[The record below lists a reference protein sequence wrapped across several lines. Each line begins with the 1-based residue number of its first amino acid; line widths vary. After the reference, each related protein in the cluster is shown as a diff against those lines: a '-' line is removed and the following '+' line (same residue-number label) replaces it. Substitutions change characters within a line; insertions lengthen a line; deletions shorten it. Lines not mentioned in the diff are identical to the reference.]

1 MIESSDIENQLNQ
14 FMEQR
19 FGKES
24 FTPGIEKRRR
34 IFETYISQIK
44 TLGCRI
50 ISIAGTNGKGETALT
65 LEKLFSLSNYST
77 ALWTSPHILSICER
91 FSFNGEIISGSELLK
106 FFQQSWEE
114 LERIKVSLSYYEFL
128 FLCFCKLSLKY
139 KPDILILEVGLGGRL
154 DTVNL
159 LDADLSIITS
169 ISRDHQEILGNS
181 YKEILL
187 EKIAISRKNMPLIT
201 ALETKYLCQ
210 ICRQY
215 SSDNNIKWYDLFSN
229 DSTLINNSYS
239 FRNQLLA
246 MNVFYIF
253 TNKYLLSEVNK
264 LKALRNKLTEKTL
277 FSYKARSEKM
287 TLGTRSFIFIGAHNL
302 DGIRKLTSCSIS
314 KPFDFTLISYSH
326 RDNNE
331 ICTGISMYLRN
342 SDKFGNVLLTNF
354 THPRAMDLDE
364 IYNKLV
370 HDNTVFFE
378 KDWNKF
384 FENDKYEHKT
394 ILVSGSYYFIG
405 EFQKYLLNYSSL
417 VTR

>member
-1 MIESSDIENQLNQ
+1 MIECSDTENQLNQ

-24 FTPGIEKRRR
+24 FTPGIAKRRK
-34 IFETYISQIK
+34 IFETYIYKIK

-65 LEKLFSLSNYST
+65 LEKLFYQSNYST

-91 FSFNGEIISGSELLK
+91 FSFNGEIISSSKLLK
-106 FFQQSWEE
+106 VFNQSWDE
-114 LERIKVSLSYYEFL
+114 LEKMKISLSYYEFL

-139 KPDILILEVGLGGRL
+139 RPEILILEVGLGGRL

-159 LDADLSIITS
+159 LDADFSVITS

-181 YKEILL
+181 YKKILL
-187 EKIAISRKNMPLIT
+187 EKIAISRKNRPLIS
-201 ALETKYLCQ
+201 ALETKYLRQ
-210 ICRQY
+210 ICHQY
-215 SSDNNIKWYDLFSN
+215 SNDNNIKWYDLFSN
-229 DSTLINNSYS
+229 DSTLTDESYS

-246 MNVFYIF
+246 INVFYIF

-264 LKALRNKLTEKTL
+264 LKALRNKLSEKTL

-314 KPFDFTLISYSH
+314 KPFDFTLLSYSH

-331 ICTGISMYLRN
+331 ICIGISMYLRN
-342 SDKFGNVLLTNF
+342 SDKFGNILLTNF
-354 THPRAMDLDE
+354 THPRAMDMDDA
-364 IYNKLV
+364 YNKLV
-370 HDNTVFFE
+370 NDKTVFFE

-384 FENDKYEHKT
+384 FENDKYENKT
-394 ILVSGSYYFIG
+394 ILVSGSYYFFG
-405 EFQKYLLNYSSL
+405 EFQKFLLNYSSRI
-417 VTR
+417 TR